1 MNRIFRIEIVPFNAR
16 RRDIE
21 ESIIELGIQK
31 KIEVYE
37 TKIYWIKGDYQP
49 DDIKKVAEEIL
60 CEDVTEDYRVNQR
73 YEVGGNDF
81 EITYHFGVRDPV
93 EDSVK
98 ESIKLFGLKEPEAV
112 KTGRRYFIKGEL
124 TEQEV
129 DYIARKTMYNPV
141 IEKKGK
147 TAEIIFTEPQPYKFE
162 LIEIP
167 VNSFSDED
175 LVRYSQEKG
184 LALNLEEMKAIKRYF
199 SEKKRNPTDCEIET
213 IAQTWSEHCVHKTF
227 KGKYYYGDEYIDNL
241 LQTYIAKVSEEVK
254 KDFCLILFKDNAG
267 IIEFDE
273 KDGIAIKV
281 ETHNHPSAIE
291 PYGGSATGI
300 GGVIRDILGAGRGA
314 EPVMNT
320 DVFCVGPLDI
330 PHSELPEGVLHPKR
344 ILKGV
349 VAGVRDYGNRMGIP
363 TCAGGVFIDSGY
375 LANPLVYC
383 GTVGIIPRKYIQK
396 NLKPGYKIVLI
407 GGRTGKDGIHG
418 VTFASLELEEKSEEV
433 SIGAVQIGDPITEK
447 KVLDVIISARDEN
460 LIEFVTDCGGGG
472 LSSAIGESAEI
483 TNGARVYLDKVP
495 LKYEGLSY
503 TEIWISESQERMI
516 LGVKEENI
524 NRLKE
529 ICDTYACEISVIGEY
544 TDSGK
549 LEIFYKGNKVC
560 DIDIDFLHRGRPD
573 VIRKVS
579 RMEYPEEDINV
590 PEPKSPEE
598 ILLKLLSSYN
608 IRSRERII
616 RQYDHEV
623 QGKSVIKPLIG
634 YLKLSPQDAVVIRP
648 KFNSE
653 KKLAISKGICPSYS
667 YISPYWM
674 AANAI
679 DEAVRSLVSCG
690 VNPEKIALL
699 DNFCFANPE
708 NEEVMAEIIE
718 ACKACYEIARVFKTP
733 FISGKDS
740 LYNEFKTENLRIKIP
755 ATLLIT
761 GVGIIEEHVNPVT
774 ACFKEEG
781 NPLYLIGETRKE
793 LGASEYFILLGIE
806 KGFVPKV
813 HADKFLKIYN
823 TLYEAIK
830 RELVVASHD
839 VSQGGLAVAIS
850 EMTFA
855 RNKGARIGI
864 KSQLR
869 WDEFLF
875 SESAGRILV
884 EVKKGKQRE
893 FERLF
898 EDLPFLFLGNVT
910 SEPSL
915 RIDFNNKLIIKLN
928 IEDMYRE
935 FSKPII

>member
-1 MNRIFRIEIVPFNAR
+1 
-16 RRDIE
+16 
-21 ESIIELGIQK
+21 
-31 KIEVYE
+31 
-37 TKIYWIKGDYQP
+37 
-49 DDIKKVAEEIL
+49 
-60 CEDVTEDYRVNQR
+60 
-73 YEVGGNDF
+73 
-81 EITYHFGVRDPV
+81 
-93 EDSVK
+93 
-98 ESIKLFGLKEPEAV
+98 
-112 KTGRRYFIKGEL
+112 
-124 TEQEV
+124 
-129 DYIARKTMYNPV
+129 
-141 IEKKGK
+141 
-147 TAEIIFTEPQPYKFE
+147 
-162 LIEIP
+162 
-167 VNSFSDED
+167 
-175 LVRYSQEKG
+175 
-184 LALNLEEMKAIKRYF
+184 
-199 SEKKRNPTDCEIET
+199 
-213 IAQTWSEHCVHKTF
+213 
-227 KGKYYYGDEYIDNL
+227 
-241 LQTYIAKVSEEVK
+241 
-254 KDFCLILFKDNAG
+254 
-267 IIEFDE
+267 
-273 KDGIAIKV
+273 
-281 ETHNHPSAIE
+281 
-291 PYGGSATGI
+291 
-300 GGVIRDILGAGRGA
+300 
-314 EPVMNT
+314 
-320 DVFCVGPLDI
+320 
-330 PHSELPEGVLHPKR
+330 
-344 ILKGV
+344 
-349 VAGVRDYGNRMGIP
+349 
-363 TCAGGVFIDSGY
+363 
-375 LANPLVYC
+375 
-383 GTVGIIPRKYIQK
+383 
-396 NLKPGYKIVLI
+396 
-407 GGRTGKDGIHG
+407 
-418 VTFASLELEEKSEEV
+418 
-433 SIGAVQIGDPITEK
+433 
-447 KVLDVIISARDEN
+447 
-460 LIEFVTDCGGGG
+460 
-472 LSSAIGESAEI
+472 
-483 TNGARVYLDKVP
+483 
-495 LKYEGLSY
+495 
-503 TEIWISESQERMI
+503 
-516 LGVKEENI
+516 
-524 NRLKE
+524 
-529 ICDTYACEISVIGEY
+529 VIGEY